1 MVDAQKG
8 LIKMTLIDYHE
19 FELKWLDRAKRHD
32 KIVDEGDKFIS
43 LWIAFNGWMKRTFG
57 EGKSDRKLIESV
69 KRFQKIRSIFD
80 TLKIDNEQF
89 VKSLEE
95 LSKHSIADMRF
106 FKNDNKVTRY
116 DGSFESLIEAIYKIR
131 CNLFHGR
138 KDPDEDRKDYELV
151 CLSYKILLA
160 LFEKYIRLYQL

>member
-1 MVDAQKG
+1 
-8 LIKMTLIDYHE
+8 MTLIDYHE

-57 EGKSDRKLIESV
+57 EDLKDSELIKKV
-69 KRFQKIRSIFD
+69 IGFTNIGNTFD
-80 TLKIDNEQF
+80 TLKTDNKEF
-89 VKSLEE
+89 AKWLEE

-106 FKNDNKVTRY
+106 ITNSDRITKY
-116 DGSFESLIEAIYKIR
+116 DGSFKSLIEAIYQIR

-138 KDPDEDRKDYELV
+138 KNLAKDKKDYDLV
-151 CLSYKILLA
+151 CLSYDILLL
-160 LFEKYIRLYQL
+160 LFEKYIAKYHL